1 MRRHTACSETD
12 ANKLITG
19 DNVRKRVN
27 AVTRR
32 IRGVKHKMTGN
43 LNFKNL
49 DSTYRDGDFRKAVF
63 MAQDI
68 VAAHPNNSEAKYKLA
83 LALSRDSQLLRAE
96 ATLSSIV
103 PDFGSPGQ
111 TERRYKR
118 ALEVVRAKIVDAG
131 KWVENSAGPP
141 LQKTVYDPAVGERS
155 SPTWLLLAQLLEK
168 NSGTGSDHVRRTA
181 ELSMTMHSWSQS
193 AERYQILVSTGNSS
207 QKDLRNYAKCLIK
220 SGQNHRLDSVLA
232 ELNNMRLRAKQ
243 TVLTI
248 SDLAASIGEYEFAAK
263 DINISILDGFNDLS
277 ELDKAQLRLRRA
289 GQLSEAFHVGRV
301 MSTIQHRDKLA
312 LRTGLY
318 AEQLGLKSEA
328 MSQYDSIIASAPGT
342 PTVASLRL
350 ARLVASGS
358 DEEAAKQAL
367 ILACAHWVEFDEEHM
382 LFYELADAL
391 GVNTSQTSTERIEI
405 DSSAV
410 VQGWVSKTNTAMVSV
425 EEGSTVPVKTIVD
438 RVRATT
444 SRPSRASS
452 IESGANASRELRK
465 ARAFSYLDEGAFGL
479 AISEA
484 QKLVF
489 GADDFV
495 SSDLVF
501 LAYVLARSG
510 QLVPAAR
517 ALSAS
522 EENPDSFRYQ
532 ASSPGD
538 RHKQVFRYLSL
549 RDELP
554 LSDNV
559 FLWETH
565 FGNRIDCNPYAM
577 WNEICSRDVAGE
589 YVHIWVCNDPANAP
603 ADVLANKQTVVT
615 KRESSGYWHAL
626 AVAKYLV
633 NNASFSHEFLKREG
647 QVCLNTWHGTPL
659 KALGRDDHDSP
670 YDYGNVSRNIVHSS
684 DLVMPSRFTADTFL
698 NQYSVGSL
706 CPAQVHVLGQARNDR
721 LVNMTLA
728 ERLNIRAS
736 LGIGPEARFV
746 LYAPTWRGGSKNS
759 WFDVDRLQKDLVSL
773 GSADGYI
780 VGFRGHPLAMKYLD
794 NLDADVLVPDSNIST
809 YDLLAIADVL
819 ITDYSS
825 LGIDFLCRELP
836 VVYYV
841 HDYEEY
847 AATRGLYFD
856 RNEFPGHVVDDIDQ
870 LLGALRLAKENLLVS
885 DSRLKAFRESFAPF
899 DDGNAS
905 SRAADVLLSSTGGQ
919 SFAPGSAGD
928 SLPILLTHD
937 LSNRDSLELFVRTAN
952 SLAGAGSSVV
962 VGFNHSRVVS
972 DPGLVQVLDSLSPD
986 IHVLPRKGMFAQTA
1000 SEFAASEQFI
1010 RNDRFGFVEGRNSY
1024 ISALER
1030 EAERLYGNIRFSF
1043 AVSWGVDDVVLAGL
1057 CAYGVSADRRI
1068 AYIDSDIGDL
1078 WPRCFPSRARV
1089 LHLFPGFDEI
1099 LVPSAKNQHW
1109 LYQNVD
1115 IENVRIVGRSIGSLP
1130 VPGRSF
1136 SGTSSGSIVVVGADT
1151 DLTSLRAGL
1160 DAAVKCV
1167 QTHNA
1172 MFGGVVVYVQ
1182 GPARDAVAEMLRE
1195 DCSLKQMVEI
1205 RTDDFPYGGTP
1216 NLELLVDCGG
1226 GEIPSVAMLD
1236 ASAAGVPVLV
1246 VAEITSSLDAG
1257 YTYDDQVDALVSATE
1272 STLCNGSVPEA
1283 ETGDMVP
1290 DLATLLSGYIPQ

>member
-1 MRRHTACSETD
+1 M
-12 ANKLITG
+12 
-19 DNVRKRVN
+19 RKRVD
-27 AVTRR
+27 AVTSR
-32 IRGVKHKMTGN
+32 IRGIKHKMTGN

-49 DSTYRDGDFRKAVF
+49 DSTYRDGNFRKAVF
-63 MAQDI
+63 IAQDI

-103 PDFGSPGQ
+103 RDFSSPGQ

-118 ALEVVRAKIVDAG
+118 ALEVVRAKIADAE
-131 KWVENSAGPP
+131 KWVENSGDSP
-141 LQKTVYDPAVGERS
+141 LQSTLHASAVNERN
-155 SPTWLLLAQLLEK
+155 SPTWLLLAQLRDK
-168 NSGTGSDHVRRTA
+168 NSATGSDHLRRNA
-181 ELSMTMHSWSQS
+181 ELSMRMHSWSQS

-220 SGQNHRLDSVLA
+220 SGQNHRLDAVLA
-232 ELNNMRLRAKQ
+232 ELNNMRSRGKQ
-243 TVLTI
+243 AVLTM
-248 SDLAASIGEYEFAAK
+248 SDLAASIGEYEFAAR
-263 DINISILDGFNDLS
+263 DINTSILDGFSDVL

-289 GQLSEAFHVGRV
+289 GRLSEAFHVGRV
-301 MSTIQHRDKLA
+301 MSAIQHRDKLA

-328 MSQYDSIIASAPGT
+328 MSQYDSIIASVPGT
-342 PTVASLRL
+342 PMVASLRL

-358 DEEAAKQAL
+358 GEEAAKQGL
-367 ILACAHWVEFDEEHM
+367 ILACAHWTEFDEENT
-382 LFYELADAL
+382 LFYELADSL
-391 GVNTSQTSTERIEI
+391 GVNNSQTFTKRDEI

-410 VQGWVSKTNTAMVSV
+410 VQGWASKSGTAIGSG
-425 EEGSTVPVKTIVD
+425 EEGSTVLVRTIVD
-438 RVRATT
+438 RVRATA

-452 IESGANASRELRK
+452 IESGANASRELRR

-495 SSDLVF
+495 SRDLVF
-501 LAYVLARSG
+501 LAYVLGRSG

-532 ASSPGD
+532 ASPPGD

-554 LSDNV
+554 LSDHV

-577 WNEICSRDVAGE
+577 WNEVCRRDVAGE
-589 YVHIWVCNDPANAP
+589 YLHIWVCNDPANAP
-603 ADVLANKQTVVT
+603 ADVLRDKQTVVT
-615 KRESSGYWHAL
+615 RRESSGYWHAL

-647 QVCLNTWHGTPL
+647 QVCVNTWHGTPL

-684 DLVMPSRFTADTFL
+684 DLVMPSQFTADTFL

-721 LVNMTLA
+721 LVNMTQA
-728 ERLNIRAS
+728 ERLKIRAS
-736 LGIGPEARFV
+736 LGIGPDELFV

-759 WFDVDRLQKDLVSL
+759 WFDVDRLQKDLISL

-794 NLDADVLVPDSNIST
+794 KLEADVLVPDSDIST
-809 YDLLAIADVL
+809 YDLLAVADVL

-841 HDYEEY
+841 HDYDEY

-856 RNEFPGHVVDDIDQ
+856 RDEFPGHVVEDIDQ
-870 LLGALRLAKENLLVS
+870 LLGALRLARENQLVS
-885 DSRLKAFRESFAPF
+885 GSRLKALRESFAPL
-899 DDGNAS
+899 DDGYAS
-905 SRAADVLLSSTGGQ
+905 SRAVDVLLSSTGVQ
-919 SFAPGSAGD
+919 TFAPGSDAD

-952 SLAGAGSSVV
+952 SLAGAGVSVV

-972 DPGLVQVLDSLSPD
+972 DPGLVEVLDSLSPD

-1000 SEFAASEQFI
+1000 SEFAASEHFI
-1010 RNDRFGFVEGRNSY
+1010 RNDRFGFFEGRNPY
-1024 ISALER
+1024 LSALER
-1030 EAERLYGNIRFSF
+1030 EAQRLYGNIRFSLT
-1043 AVSWGVDDVVLAGL
+1043 VSWGVDDVVLAGL

-1078 WPRCFPSRARV
+1078 WTRCFPSRTRV
-1089 LHLFPGFDEI
+1089 LQLFPGFDEI
-1099 LVPSAKNQHW
+1099 LVPSAKSRCW
-1109 LYQNVD
+1109 LYQNAD
-1115 IENVRIVGRSIGSLP
+1115 IENVRIVGRSICS
-1130 VPGRSF
+1130 VPDPGGAVSATL
-1136 SGTSSGSIVVVGADT
+1136 SDAVVVVGADT
-1151 DLTSLRAGL
+1151 DLTSLRTAA
-1160 DAAVKCV
+1160 DAAAKYVK
-1167 QTHNA
+1167 THNA
-1172 MFGGVVVYVQ
+1172 VSGGVVVYVQ
-1182 GPARDAVAEMLRE
+1182 GPARDAVAEMLRQ
-1195 DCSLKQMVEI
+1195 DCTLKQMVEV
-1205 RTDDFPYGGTP
+1205 RTDEFPYGSTT
-1216 NLELLVDCGG
+1216 NVELLVDCGG
-1226 GEIPSVAMLD
+1226 GEVPSVATFD
-1236 ASAAGVPVLV
+1236 ALAAGVPVLD
-1246 VAEITSSLDAG
+1246 VARTLRSVDGEC
-1257 YTYDDQVDALVSATE
+1257 TYNNHVDALVSAIEATWQGGPVLVAE
-1272 STLCNGSVPEA
+1272 DGDSVPS
-1283 ETGDMVP
+1283 
-1290 DLATLLSGYIPQ
+1290 LATLLSGYIPL